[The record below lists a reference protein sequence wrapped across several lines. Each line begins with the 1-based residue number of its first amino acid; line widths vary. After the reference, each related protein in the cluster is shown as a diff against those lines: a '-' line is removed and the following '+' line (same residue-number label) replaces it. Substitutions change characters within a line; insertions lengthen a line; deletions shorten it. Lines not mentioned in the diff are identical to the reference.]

1 MVLLNW
7 IGWCQLVEILPASA
21 VHCSVDVHYLE
32 SGGHQLEKVN
42 DTRLVGNSTA
52 TSPCFTS
59 AVWFATMLKLLIG
72 EILPSF
78 CCLCSMLKI
87 RLCCW
92 CLDLSLL
99 VHQLL
104 LLPLEAAQLC
114 SSIGN
119 VDASSCRFYPAST
132 VKLLNWCILFGLW
145 WSSIGIEEGQQYK
158 FGQQVFNVTIQVW
171 SAIRHPV
178 QISSITTSSCSN
190 WIGWCQLV
198 EILPSFCC
206 PLFNW
211 CALFRM
217 VNYTALVEAVKL
229 LNWCTLFG
237 KTCHNT
243 NSSLSLQLK
252 VLLGESSPAFA
263 VSGVCS
269 MLKMGLCCWCFERS
283 IRHHTLCK
291 PLPLLLLQAV
301 QWCYSIGLVDASS
314 WKFYPASAVHC
325 SIGVYYLES
334 GGHQLEKV
342 NDTGLV
348 GNYTATSLSFA
359 SAVGFVTMLKL
370 LLGEVLPRFCCL
382 WCLLDVEDGLCCW
395 CLDLSILVYPAGAV
409 EAA

>member
-132 VKLLNWCILFGLW
+132 VSLVSNCLIQRLF
-145 WSSIGIEEGQQYK
+145 
-158 FGQQVFNVTIQVW
+158 
-171 SAIRHPV
+171 
-178 QISSITTSSCSN
+178 
-190 WIGWCQLV
+190 
-198 EILPSFCC
+198 SF
-206 PLFNW
+206 F
-211 CALFRM
+211 
-217 VNYTALVEAVKL
+217 AVRL
-229 LNWCTLFG
+229 ATM
-237 KTCHNT
+237 
-243 NSSLSLQLK
+243 LK

-269 MLKMGLCCWCFERS
+269 MLKMELCCWCFERS

-301 QWCYSIGLVDASS
+301 KWCYSIGLVDASS